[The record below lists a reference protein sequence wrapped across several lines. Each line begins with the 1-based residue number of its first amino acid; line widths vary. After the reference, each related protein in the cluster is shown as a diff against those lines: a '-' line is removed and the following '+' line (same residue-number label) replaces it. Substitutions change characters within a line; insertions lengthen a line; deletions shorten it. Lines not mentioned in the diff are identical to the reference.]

1 MVRVIERDVLDVLGE
16 PVPDALQPKGFVLN

>member
-16 PVPDALQPKGFVLN
+16 QAPDALQPKGFVLN